1 MHFKWQLKNDPDIP
15 NYIKMDNK
23 MMKMMKMIDNS
34 KEILLSILYSDEK
47 LDLNRIFFI
56 IKRYRLKWI
65 KYYE

>member
-1 MHFKWQLKNDPDIP
+1 MKNDPDIP
-15 NYIKMDNK
+15 NYIKIDNK
-23 MMKMMKMIDNS
+23 MMKMMKIIDNS

>member
-1 MHFKWQLKNDPDIP
+1 
-15 NYIKMDNK
+15 MDNK

-56 IKRYRLKWI
+56 IKRYRLK
-65 KYYE
+65 

>member
-1 MHFKWQLKNDPDIP
+1 MKNDPDIP

-23 MMKMMKMIDNS
+23 MMKMMKIIDNS

>member
-1 MHFKWQLKNDPDIP
+1 MKNDPDIP